1 MRLLEQSLS
10 DENKTDLAQNGLS
23 TEEIKNLAK
32 AIELQAR
39 EQMAFLEGREMGRT
53 KAYITGLGA
62 RYIKYEKKHQNR
74 RAVSQPGIG
83 SFLSRTANA
92 AIQMLSPS
100 KQR

>member
-10 DENKTDLAQNGLS
+10 DENLS
-23 TEEIKNLAK
+23 TEEIKNLAE

-74 RAVSQPGIG
+74 RAVSHPGIG
-83 SFLSRTANA
+83 FFLSRTANTV
-92 AIQMLSPS
+92 IQMLSPS